1 MDGSSSATAIRTG
14 IKHVRKTVSKIVHAH
29 ADVIELA
36 RAKLLGTGYASFGQ
50 LICEHDSGVL
60 RLRGQLPNY
69 YQKQLAQEL
78 LFDLDGVDQIV
89 NSVEVV

>member
-1 MDGSSSATAIRTG
+1 M
-14 IKHVRKTVSKIVHAH
+14 KHARESMSKIVHTH
-29 ADVIELA
+29 ASVIELA
-36 RAKLLGTGYASFGQ
+36 RARLLGTGYAAFEN

-78 LFDLDGVDQIV
+78 LCDLDGVDQIV